1 MKFNEKLQE
10 LRKQKGITQEELA
23 KALFVSRTAISK
35 WESGRGYPGIDSLK
49 TIACFFKVTVDDL
62 LSSEALLT
70 IAENQTQQNKKR
82 LCDLLFGL
90 LDFSAFLLL
99 FLPLFADRTADP
111 IIATSLLSLLNASN
125 FVTVLSLALVIAT
138 VTMGIMLLALQFY
151 DSSFW
156 IKSKSMISI
165 GLSILSVFWFI
176 ISLHP
181 YAAIFSFV
189 LLVIK
194 ALFLIKAV

>member
-125 FVTVLSLALVIAT
+125 FVAMLSLALVIAT

-151 DSSFW
+151 DSPFW